1 MGLLSAIKSGV
12 SKAVSAVGSGL
23 QKVGNWISEKVS
35 KWTGN
40 MKETADNTAME
51 LGNDD
56 CFEKEYASTEQVMR
70 TSQVLSEM
78 SNQYKDDARDIED
91 QIVDAIDN
99 TFSVISDELS
109 DEGFDVS
116 FIKKE
121 KNSIKRAVRNS
132 IVEEISD
139 NLAMGNPE
147 VEDILAM
154 SRGAGKTKAL
164 RKYAYGV
171 IKDSVE
177 VFTDRL
183 ERSCKRVEDKI
194 QETVASKIAEDE
206 NEITNKSNEIEDFIQ
221 QYSEGTFD
229 SEMSSIE
236 PNNNIFVCSCIIDLL
251 KN

>member
-1 MGLLSAIKSGV
+1 MGFWSALKSGV
-12 SKAVSAVGSGL
+12 SKVVGAIGSGL

-35 KWTGN
+35 AWTGN
-40 MKETADNTAME
+40 MRETADNTARE

-56 CFEKEYASTEQVMR
+56 KFEKDNASAEQVMR
-70 TSQVLSEM
+70 TSRVLSEM

-99 TFSVISDELS
+99 TFTVISDELS

-154 SRGAGKTKAL
+154 EKGAGKTRAL

-171 IKDSVE
+171 IKDSID
-177 VFTDRL
+177 VFTERL

-194 QETVASKIAEDE
+194 QETVSSKVAEDE
-206 NEITNKSNEIEDFIQ
+206 NELMNKTDEIESFIQ

>member
-1 MGLLSAIKSGV
+1 MGLWSAIKSGV
-12 SKAVSAVGSGL
+12 SKVVGAIGSGL
-23 QKVGNWISEKVS
+23 QKAGNWISEKVS
-35 KWTGN
+35 QWSGN
-40 MKETADNTAME
+40 MKATADNTANE

-56 CFEKEYASTEQVMR
+56 SFEKNCASAEQVMR

-154 SRGAGKTKAL
+154 SKGAGKTKAL

-177 VFTDRL
+177 VFAERL

-206 NEITNKSNEIEDFIQ
+206 NEIINKSNEIESFIQ

-236 PNNNIFVCSCIIDLL
+236 PNNNIFICSCIIDLL